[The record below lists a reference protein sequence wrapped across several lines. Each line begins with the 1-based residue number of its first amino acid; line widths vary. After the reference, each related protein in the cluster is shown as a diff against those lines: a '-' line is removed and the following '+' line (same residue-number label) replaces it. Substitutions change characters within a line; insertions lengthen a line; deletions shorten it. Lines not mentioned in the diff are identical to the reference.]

1 MKQETIKYLEM
12 ELKSLLRI
20 KDFMENGIVSSLKY
34 NKLLKNIGAI
44 IQVLELL
51 KEEVK

>member
-12 ELKSLLRI
+12 ELESLLRI
-20 KDFMENGIVSSLKY
+20 KDLMENDIISSLYY